1 MIQNEQLNKQ
11 NSGNLHNIEN
21 FQVSLEA
28 AIEEKNRLKGQIGSL
43 KKQIKDMLISPSQ
56 QYHETEQ
63 THLRTID
70 CLKNGF
76 PLIFIFVNNI
86 YRK

>member
-1 MIQNEQLNKQ
+1 MIQNEQLNKK
-11 NSGNLHNIEN
+11 NSSNLHNIEN

-28 AIEEKNRLKGQIGSL
+28 AIEEKNRLKVQIGSL

-56 QYHETEQ
+56 QYFENEQ

-70 CLKNGF
+70 SLKNGF
-76 PLIFIFVNNI
+76 PLIFMFFDDI